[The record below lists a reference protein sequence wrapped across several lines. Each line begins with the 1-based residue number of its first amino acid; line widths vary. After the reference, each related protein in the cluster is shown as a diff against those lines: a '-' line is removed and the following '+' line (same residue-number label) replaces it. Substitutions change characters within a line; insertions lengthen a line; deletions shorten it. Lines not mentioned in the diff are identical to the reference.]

1 MRGSSVSAHG
11 SSRAEEATGAAP
23 RNPGAAA
30 APLLQVEDLAVTFRT
45 PEGLIHAVN
54 GVDLHVDDGE
64 IVGLVGESGCGKSVT
79 ALSILGLVPVPP
91 GCFDRGAIRFRGEDL
106 LRKSEREMQRIRGN
120 DIAMVFQDPMA
131 SLNPVFPV
139 GDQIAEAVA
148 LHQAQSRA
156 AAAELAVD
164 ALRQVGVPLPEQR
177 AHEYPHQLS
186 GGMRQRVMIA
196 VALSCG
202 PQLLI
207 ADEPTTALDVTI
219 QAQILHLLRDLA
231 RRRDMAVLLITHD
244 LGVVAELVDRVTVMY
259 TGRVVEQAA
268 VGPLFR
274 EPRHPYTRA
283 LFDSMPRM
291 EGEIERLQ
299 AIGGTVPDAGA
310 LPPGC
315 TFHPRCPQA
324 AAVCEHAR
332 APPARHRRRP
342 PGPLPPV
349 RRRRAAPGRRRPC
362 RAGGQGRMIGP
373 VHRHPAAT
381 NRPGMGRRGRTRSRV
396 RPLTAAVPR
405 ATDFGS

>member
-1 MRGSSVSAHG
+1 MTVSRGNTLAASA
-11 SSRAEEATGAAP
+11 RAAEATGAARP
-23 RNPGAAA
+23 SPGAAA
-30 APLLQVEDLAVTFRT
+30 TPLLQVEDLAVTFRT
-45 PEGLIHAVN
+45 PEGLIRAVN
-54 GVDLHVDDGE
+54 GVDLRVDDGE
-64 IVGLVGESGCGKSVT
+64 ILGLVDESGCGKSVT

-91 GCFDRGAIRFRGEDL
+91 GRFDRGAIRFRGEDL

-139 GDQIAEAVA
+139 GDQIAEAVE
-148 LHQAQSRA
+148 LHQAQPRA
-156 AAAELAVD
+156 AAAAAAVD
-164 ALRQVGVPLPEQR
+164 ALRQVGVPLPEQC

-196 VALSCG
+196 MALSCG

-219 QAQILHLLRDLA
+219 QAQILHLLRDLSH
-231 RRRDMAVLLITHD
+231 RRSMAILLITHD

-259 TGRVVEQAA
+259 TGRVVEQAL
-268 VGPLFR
+268 VGALFR
-274 EPRHPYTRA
+274 ERRHPYTRA

-291 EGEIERLQ
+291 EGEIERLR

-324 AAVCEHAR
+324 TAVCERREPLLLDTGAGHLAR
-332 APPARHRRRP
+332 CVLYEDIPQ
-342 PGPLPPV
+342 V
-349 RRRRAAPGRRRPC
+349 AA
-362 RAGGQGRMIGP
+362 A
-373 VHRHPAAT
+373 AAT
-381 NRPGMGRRGRTRSRV
+381 APKDS
-396 RPLTAAVPR
+396 P
-405 ATDFGS
+405 

>member
-1 MRGSSVSAHG
+1 MRGSSVSVHG
-11 SSRAEEATGAAP
+11 SSRAEEATGAAQ
-23 RNPGAAA
+23 RNPGEAA

-91 GCFDRGAIRFRGEDL
+91 GRFDRGAIRFRGKDL
-106 LRKSEREMQRIRGN
+106 LRKSEREMQHIRGN

-139 GDQIAEAVA
+139 GDQIAEAVE

-196 VALSCG
+196 MALSCG

-324 AAVCEHAR
+324 AAVCEQR
-332 APPARHRRRP
+332 APHLLDTGAGHLARCLLYDHAAQH
-342 PGPLPPV
+342 PGAGAL
-349 RRRRAAPGRRRPC
+349 AAPADK
-362 RAGGQGRMIGP
+362 AG
-373 VHRHPAAT
+373 
-381 NRPGMGRRGRTRSRV
+381 
-396 RPLTAAVPR
+396 
-405 ATDFGS
+405 

>member
-1 MRGSSVSAHG
+1 MALPCPRRAHDSAG
-11 SSRAEEATGAAP
+11 GARATAPDHAAGAYPTGPP
-23 RNPGAAA
+23 R
-30 APLLQVEDLAVTFRT
+30 APLLAVEDLAVTFRT

-54 GVDLHVDDGE
+54 RVDLRVDDGE

-79 ALSILGLVPVPP
+79 ALAILGLVPIPP
-91 GCFDRGAIRFRGEDL
+91 GRFDSGTIRFRGEDL
-106 LRKSEREMQRIRGN
+106 LRKSEREMQRVRGN

-139 GDQIAEAVA
+139 GDQIAEAVE

-156 AAAELAVD
+156 AAALQAVD

-196 VALSCG
+196 MALSCN

-219 QAQILHLLRDLA
+219 QAQILHLLRNLGRERA
-231 RRRDMAVLLITHD
+231 MAILLITHD

-259 TGRVVEQAA
+259 TGRVVEQAD
-268 VGPLFR
+268 VRRLFR
-274 EPRHPYTRA
+274 EPRHPYTQA
-283 LFDSMPRM
+283 LFASMPRM
-291 EGEIERLQ
+291 DGELERLQ

-315 TFHPRCPQA
+315 SFHPRCPLA
-324 AAVCEHAR
+324 TAVCERREPRLLDTGAGHLAR
-332 APPARHRRRP
+332 CVLYDDTATEEAS
-342 PGPLPPV
+342 
-349 RRRRAAPGRRRPC
+349 A
-362 RAGGQGRMIGP
+362 
-373 VHRHPAAT
+373 PAAAGSE
-381 NRPGMGRRGRTRSRV
+381 PGAGR
-396 RPLTAAVPR
+396 
-405 ATDFGS
+405 

>member
-1 MRGSSVSAHG
+1 MTLPSPRRSHG
-11 SSRAEEATGAAP
+11 TEAANQAGKALP
-23 RNPGAAA
+23 
-30 APLLQVEDLAVTFRT
+30 PLLQVQDLAVTFRT
-45 PEGLIHAVN
+45 PDGLIHAVN
-54 GVDLHVDDGE
+54 GVDLRVDDSE

-91 GCFDRGAIRFRGEDL
+91 GRFDRGAILFRGEDL
-106 LRKSEREMQRIRGN
+106 LRKSERQMQRIRGN

-139 GDQIAEAVA
+139 GDQIAEAVE
-148 LHQAQSRA
+148 LHQAQPRA
-156 AAAELAVD
+156 AAAEAAVD

-196 VALSCG
+196 MALSCG

-219 QAQILHLLRDLA
+219 QAQILHLLRAMA
-231 RRRDMAVLLITHD
+231 RRRAMAILLITHD

-259 TGRVVEQAA
+259 TGRVMEQAL

-291 EGEIERLQ
+291 EGEIERLR

-324 AAVCEHAR
+324 TSVCEQREPRLLDTGAGHLAR
-332 APPARHRRRP
+332 CVLYEDGVPA
-342 PGPLPPV
+342 GASV
-349 RRRRAAPGRRRPC
+349 ASAAED
-362 RAGGQGRMIGP
+362 
-373 VHRHPAAT
+373 
-381 NRPGMGRRGRTRSRV
+381 SR
-396 RPLTAAVPR
+396 
-405 ATDFGS
+405 

>member
-1 MRGSSVSAHG
+1 MTRLRSRRAARPGSNSQAA
-11 SSRAEEATGAAP
+11 AEEETGAE
-23 RNPGAAA
+23 RSKSGAAV

-45 PEGLIHAVN
+45 PEGLIRAVN
-54 GVDLHVDDGE
+54 GVDLLVDDGE

-79 ALSILGLVPVPP
+79 ALSILSLVPVPP
-91 GCFDRGAIRFRGEDL
+91 GRFDRGAIRFRGDDL

-139 GDQIAEAVA
+139 GDQIAEAVE
-148 LHQAQSRA
+148 LHQAQPRA
-156 AAAELAVD
+156 AAAAAAVD

-196 VALSCG
+196 MALSCG

-231 RRRDMAVLLITHD
+231 HRRAMAILMITHD

-259 TGRVVEQAA
+259 TGRVVEQAP
-268 VGPLFR
+268 VGALFR

-291 EGEIERLQ
+291 EGEIGRLR

-324 AAVCEHAR
+324 TEECERREPLLLDTGAGQLARCVLYEHTTSEEAAIA
-332 APPARHRRRP
+332 
-342 PGPLPPV
+342 
-349 RRRRAAPGRRRPC
+349 
-362 RAGGQGRMIGP
+362 
-373 VHRHPAAT
+373 PAAE
-381 NRPGMGRRGRTRSRV
+381 G
-396 RPLTAAVPR
+396 AH
-405 ATDFGS
+405 

>member
-1 MRGSSVSAHG
+1 MSDSSVAAHRSA
-11 SSRAEEATGAAP
+11 RAAAATGAAR
-23 RNPGAAA
+23 RNPGNTT
-30 APLLQVEDLAVTFRT
+30 APLLQVENLAVTFRT

-54 GVDLHVDDGE
+54 GVDLRVDDGE

-91 GCFDRGAIRFRGEDL
+91 GRFDSGTIRFRGEDL
-106 LRKSEREMQRIRGN
+106 LRKSEREMQHIRGN

-139 GDQIAEAVA
+139 GDQIAEAVE

-196 VALSCG
+196 MALSCG

-268 VGPLFR
+268 VAPLFR

-291 EGEIERLQ
+291 EGEIDRPQ

-324 AAVCEHAR
+324 AAVCEQREPHLLDTGAGHLAR
-332 APPARHRRRP
+332 CLLYDDTAQH
-342 PGPLPPV
+342 PG
-349 RRRRAAPGRRRPC
+349 
-362 RAGGQGRMIGP
+362 AG
-373 VHRHPAAT
+373 AYE
-381 NRPGMGRRGRTRSRV
+381 
-396 RPLTAAVPR
+396 
-405 ATDFGS
+405 

>member
-1 MRGSSVSAHG
+1 MAPPRHLRARGSAGAGRSRRGGRATVSGTVAFPRRSATARPAG
-11 SSRAEEATGAAP
+11 ST
-23 RNPGAAA
+23 
-30 APLLQVEDLAVTFRT
+30 APLLEVQNLAVTFRT
-45 PEGLIHAVN
+45 PEGLIRAVN
-54 GVDLHVDDGE
+54 GIDLRVDDGE

-91 GCFDRGAIRFRGEDL
+91 GRFERGAVRFRGEDL

-139 GDQIAEAVA
+139 GDQIAEAVE
-148 LHQAQSRA
+148 LHQAQPRA
-156 AAAELAVD
+156 AAAATAVD

-177 AHEYPHQLS
+177 AYEYPHQLS

-196 VALSCG
+196 MALSCG

-231 RRRDMAVLLITHD
+231 RKRAMAILLITHD

-259 TGRVVEQAA
+259 TGRVVEQAE
-268 VGPLFR
+268 VGALFR
-274 EPRHPYTRA
+274 ERRHPYTRA

-291 EGEIERLQ
+291 EGAIERLQ

-324 AAVCEHAR
+324 AAVCEQREPRLHDTGGGHLAR
-332 APPARHRRRP
+332 CLLFDDVA
-342 PGPLPPV
+342 
-349 RRRRAAPGRRRPC
+349 
-362 RAGGQGRMIGP
+362 Q
-373 VHRHPAAT
+373 HPAAGA
-381 NRPGMGRRGRTRSRV
+381 P
-396 RPLTAAVPR
+396 AVPAR
-405 ATDFGS
+405 DDQ